1 MDTIRLKYFCTIADT
16 GSLRK
21 ASELLNVSSPAL
33 SKAMKTLEDE
43 VNVQLFRQDGRNVML
58 TDAGLELS
66 IQGRRILKEIDL
78 IKTGLEK
85 KTEPAKELRIATF
98 EVFSTYFLTC
108 LQHLD
113 WKDKQLTL
121 HEVLPGELEKAL
133 ENNQADIGITY
144 MPVTSP
150 HVDYLKVC
158 SVEMG
163 VFTHK
168 DAFPGLS
175 QPDIPFVV
183 PVFPITGSPTRIRGL
198 DGWPEDAYPRIVKHQ
213 VTLMET
219 ALELCRQGEVA
230 GYFPKFIIDEHNRRY
245 KDEFK
250 LVRKASANKS
260 RVCTTDVFIVK
271 RKSDIEDSKTI
282 KQLARAIRLTCKS

>member
-21 ASELLNVSSPAL
+21 ASELLNISSPAL
-33 SKAMKTLEDE
+33 SKAMKILEDE
-43 VNVQLFRQDGRNVML
+43 VNTKLFLQDGRNVML
-58 TDAGLELS
+58 TDAGRELS
-66 IQGRRILKEIDL
+66 LKGRKILKEIDL
-78 IKTGLEK
+78 IKSDLEK
-85 KTEPAKELRIATF
+85 RSQPTKEVRIATF

-108 LQHLD
+108 LKHLD
-113 WKDKQLTL
+113 WKEKNLTL

-133 ENNQADIGITY
+133 ENNLVDIGITY

-168 DAFPGLS
+168 EAFPGMA
-175 QPDIPFVV
+175 QPNIPFVV
-183 PVFPITGSPTRIRGL
+183 PVFPILGTPTRIRGL
-198 DGWPEDAYPRIVKHQ
+198 DGWPEDAYPRKIKHQ

-245 KDEFK
+245 KEEFK
-250 LVRKASANKS
+250 LTRRPTPQKG
-260 RVCTTDVFIVK
+260 RVCMTDVFIVK
-271 RKSDIEDSKTI
+271 RKSDVEDSKTI
-282 KQLARAIRLTCKS
+282 KQLARAIRLTCN

>member
-33 SKAMKTLEDE
+33 SKAMKILEDE
-43 VNVQLFRQDGRNVML
+43 VNVQLFRQEGRNVML

-66 IQGRRILKEIDL
+66 NKGRRILKELDL

-85 KTEPAKELRIATF
+85 KTEPAKEIRIATF

-113 WKDKQLTL
+113 WKDKSLTM

-168 DAFPGLS
+168 DAFPGIA
-175 QPDIPFVV
+175 QPHIPFVV
-183 PVFPITGSPTRIRGL
+183 PVFPITGTPTRVRGL
-198 DGWPEDAYPRIVKHQ
+198 DGWPEDAYPRIIKHQ

-245 KDEFK
+245 KEEFQ
-250 LVRKASANKS
+250 LTRKTTPHKG
-260 RVCTTDVFIVK
+260 RVCMTDVFIVK

>member
-43 VNVQLFRQDGRNVML
+43 INVQLFRQEGRNVML
-58 TDAGLELS
+58 TDAGIELS
-66 IQGRRILKEIDL
+66 IKGKKILKEIEL
-78 IKTGLEK
+78 IKISLDK
-85 KTEPAKELRIATF
+85 KSEPAKEIRIATF

-113 WKDKQLTL
+113 WKDKNLTL
-121 HEVLPGELEKAL
+121 HEVLPGELEKSL
-133 ENNQADIGITY
+133 ENNQVDIGITY

-168 DAFPGLS
+168 DAFPNRQ

-183 PVFPITGSPTRIRGL
+183 PVFPITGTPTRVRGL
-198 DGWPEDAYPRIVKHQ
+198 DGWPEDAYPRIIKHQ
-213 VTLMET
+213 VTLMES

-245 KDEFK
+245 KEDFQ
-250 LVRKASANKS
+250 LVRKASPMKG
-260 RVCTTDVFIVK
+260 RVCMTDVFIVK